1 MMIVIAAASVLAGV
15 IQTVTGF
22 GAAVL
27 LMLVIPYFFDMV
39 TAPAVS
45 SVIAMGLSITLVWK
59 FRKRIQWKVC
69 LLPTAVY
76 IVMSVVAINVAKDLD
91 LDHLSL
97 AFSVF
102 LIVLALFFFCLSD
115 RLSMRANWKTASA
128 CAAISGTTSGLFSIG
143 GPLMAM
149 YFVSAIE
156 EKEDYI
162 GTLQFLFAISNTV
175 NLITRIAKGIF
186 TVDLIPV
193 AVIGFCGINM
203 GKLAGLKILG
213 KIDPKKTKKVVYAF
227 VGLSGLL
234 SLVQQI

>member
-1 MMIVIAAASVLAGV
+1 MMIVIAAASVLAGS

-59 FRKRIQWKVC
+59 FRKQIQWKVC
-69 LLPTAVY
+69 LLPTAIYLVLS
-76 IVMSVVAINVAKDLD
+76 VMAINVAKDLN
-91 LDHLSL
+91 LSYLSL

-102 LIVLALFFFCLSD
+102 LIVLALFFFCLSEK
-115 RLSMRANWKTASA
+115 LSMQANWKTASV
-128 CAAISGTTSGLFSIG
+128 CAAISGITSGLFSIG

-149 YFVSAIE
+149 YFVSAIK

-162 GTLQFLFAISNTV
+162 GTLQFLFATANIV

-193 AVIGFCGINM
+193 ALVGFCGINA
-203 GKLAGLKILG
+203 GKLIGLKILG

-234 SLVQQI
+234 SLIQQV